1 MESRSDSR
9 LSNNQTSKLNSQ
21 LEALRSFIENLAD
34 ASELSSEDRQ
44 AEISILLSR
53 LKQLRKVPR
62 SDWHREFEDALQLDI
77 EEWDNG
83 TWVIR
88 EHELGEDPPRTD
100 FIVVVGEKLPP
111 DAKGVF
117 RIFLRN
123 NIIEFKGP
131 GDKLNWLTL
140 RKAAGYGNFCIATAK
155 KEENVTADN
164 VTISIFASEKNEAEF
179 KEMLDT
185 GVLSSTDIPGVY
197 SVHGLTDIPFQVVML
212 DELESGSYAAYRVLK
227 KHADLTDV
235 EFLLAELE
243 DADKR
248 NDQNKMDRLHRILN
262 LVESKNHGAV
272 AEKIQER
279 EDMKSV
285 FMDVLKPEIDAVVAD
300 RRINDLFEYV
310 NKGGMSLDF
319 AAKEAGLTPQKFKTE
334 MTAHGFKVPELV

>member
-9 LSNNQTSKLNSQ
+9 PSNNQKRKLNTQ

-34 ASELSSEDRQ
+34 ASELSSEERQ
-44 AEISILLSR
+44 AEVSIYLSR

-140 RKAAGYGNFCIATAK
+140 RKERGGIQGN
-155 KEENVTADN
+155 V
-164 VTISIFASEKNEAEF
+164 
-179 KEMLDT
+179 
-185 GVLSSTDIPGVY
+185 G
-197 SVHGLTDIPFQVVML
+197 
-212 DELESGSYAAYRVLK
+212 
-227 KHADLTDV
+227 
-235 EFLLAELE
+235 
-243 DADKR
+243 
-248 NDQNKMDRLHRILN
+248 
-262 LVESKNHGAV
+262 
-272 AEKIQER
+272 
-279 EDMKSV
+279 
-285 FMDVLKPEIDAVVAD
+285 
-300 RRINDLFEYV
+300 
-310 NKGGMSLDF
+310 
-319 AAKEAGLTPQKFKTE
+319 
-334 MTAHGFKVPELV
+334 